1 MLTPNYYEHLSDN
14 LVKLYSDLDNAIIS
28 DIVRRLL
35 KNGNVTEMA
44 RWQMQQLQES
54 GMLYE
59 DILSEISKRT
69 DATQQQVRT
78 LFEDAGI
85 QVIKN
90 DNIHYKAAGLEGIVK
105 MSPSALQVLNA
116 GYIKCSNDLSNI
128 TLTTA
133 NTAESVYI
141 TACNN
146 AYMQVTSG
154 TFDYN
159 TAIRNAVKTAAENG
173 TEVLYPSG
181 RRDKLDVAVRRAVLT
196 GVGQT
201 CRTLSETNAQ
211 DMGCDL
217 MEITAHA
224 GARPSHAVWQGKIV
238 SLSGRKGY
246 LSKSDIGYGT
256 GDGFGGW
263 NCRHD
268 WFPFFEGISERAY
281 SDSEL
286 EALNERNI
294 EYNDGKYTEYEISQI
309 QRKMERDIRKL
320 KRKTV
325 AADVGRNNAASDK
338 LKQSFA
344 DDFTAASNKLKE
356 KERELAG
363 LLKQTGNL
371 PDNSR
376 VWVNGFD
383 KSVSQ
388 KAVWADKK
396 LLQLGDGNAI
406 IGQKVYDFQN
416 KLSQGK
422 INLNIKKEKQRDHI
436 RGDEKWKKRVA
447 EDLKNS
453 KTPTSMFSEQTDI
466 QRLTDGYAGKG
477 KIVYR
482 DEKQNYP
489 IEYVNADH
497 IVGKVWDSGLNKY
510 VDTKRFV
517 IRYSNKGVH
526 LHPVKEMEGV

>member
-1 MLTPNYYEHLSDN
+1 MLTPDYYEHLLDE
-14 LVKLYSDLDNAIIS
+14 LIKLYSELDNAIIA

-35 KNGNVTEMA
+35 KNGYATETA
-44 RWQMQQLQES
+44 KWQLQQLQEA
-54 GMLYE
+54 GLLYE
-59 DILSEISKRT
+59 DIIAEISRYT
-69 DATQQQVRT
+69 DATQQQVRAI
-78 LFEDAGI
+78 FEDAGM
-85 QVIKN
+85 QAIKN
-90 DNIHYKAAGLEGIVK
+90 DNVYYKSAGMSGIIK
-105 MSPSALQVLNA
+105 MSDAALQVLNA
-116 GYIKCSNDLSNI
+116 GYIKCSGDLSNL

-133 NTAESVYI
+133 NTVQQAYI

-146 AYMQVTSG
+146 AYMQITSG
-154 TFDYN
+154 AFDYN
-159 TAIRNAVKTAAENG
+159 TAIRTAVKAAAADGTA
-173 TEVLYPSG
+173 VLYPSG
-181 RRDKLDVAVRRAVLT
+181 HRDKLDVAVRRTVLT

-224 GARPSHAVWQGKIV
+224 GARPSHAAWQGKIV
-238 SLSGRKGY
+238 SLSGRTGY
-246 LSKSDIGYGT
+246 LSKADIGYGT
-256 GDGFGGW
+256 GAGFGGW

-268 WFPFFEGISERAY
+268 WHPFFEGMSQRSYNDE
-281 SDSEL
+281 DL
-286 EALNERNI
+286 EKLNEKNV
-294 EYNDGKYTEYEISQI
+294 EYNGNKYTDYEISQI

-320 KRKTV
+320 KREAV
-325 AADVGRNNAASDK
+325 AADTGRINAVDDD
-338 LKQSFA
+338 LKHKFD
-344 DDFTAASNKLKE
+344 DDFIKSSAQLKE
-356 KERELAG
+356 KERQLKN
-363 LLKQTGNL
+363 LQKQTRTL
-371 PDNSR
+371 PDKSR

-406 IGQKVYDFQN
+406 IGEKVYNFQN

-447 EDLKNS
+447 DDLSNS
-453 KTPTSMFSEQTDI
+453 QTPTSMFFEQTDI
-466 QRLTDGYAGKG
+466 QKLIDSYAGKG

-489 IEYVNADH
+489 IEYVTADH
-497 IVGKVWDSGLNKY
+497 AVGKVWDSGLNRY

-517 IRYSNKGVH
+517 IRYSKKGVH
-526 LHPVKEMEGV
+526 MHPVKERE